1 MSRLDDDTLDAEFA
15 LCVTNLSTWMGS
27 ATWTGSN
34 SDLFNAGIDGQ
45 IEAYKSAQ
53 YRLRRR
59 VDAIR
64 ESADEAERNGMT
76 DYAAGLR
83 AAVALLGGGR

>member
-15 LCVTNLSTWMGS
+15 LCVSNLSTW
-27 ATWTGSN
+27 TGS
-34 SDLFNAGIDGQ
+34 SILLNASIDGQ

-76 DYAAGLR
+76 DYAAGMR
-83 AAVALLGGGR
+83 AAARMIGGEP

>member
-15 LCVTNLSTWMGS
+15 LCVADLMTWDGRN
-27 ATWTGSN
+27 GID

-45 IEAYKSAQ
+45 IEAYRSAQ

-64 ESADEAERNGMT
+64 ESADDAERNGMT
-76 DYAAGLR
+76 DYAAGMR
-83 AAVALLGGGR
+83 AAARMLGGEP